1 MNQLKDLAKRLAKL
15 IEAESNDKI
24 SDEKFLN
31 GLAGVRD
38 ELEGLAGIFRVI
50 ELDAEKYEH
59 LVDRILDVQDT
70 GRSLKA
76 NIEGEYKDDAGSI
89 ADDASWIA
97 EILGISLRV
106 EAKKRKAK

>member
-1 MNQLKDLAKRLAKL
+1 MNQFKDLARRLTKL
-15 IEAESNDKI
+15 MRQEERDEI
-24 SDEKFLN
+24 SDETFLN

-38 ELEGLAGIFRVI
+38 ELEGLAGVFRVI

-97 EILGISLRV
+97 EILGISLRA
-106 EAKKRKAK
+106 EARKRKAK